1 MQRRTY
7 CYCVVD
13 MTEKYTQNS
22 GYWPASQLCSMK
34 DVNRNSE
41 KPDLANSVELGPES
55 AERKG
60 GGALTNAQN
69 RTPRS
74 LVVHFFTSYFC

>member
-7 CYCVVD
+7 CGVD

-34 DVNRNSE
+34 DVNRKSG

-60 GGALTNAQN
+60 RGRVDKRTKSNA
-69 RTPRS
+69 
-74 LVVHFFTSYFC
+74 

>member
-1 MQRRTY
+1 
-7 CYCVVD
+7 

-60 GGALTNAQN
+60 GGALTSAQN

>member
-7 CYCVVD
+7 CVVD
-13 MTEKYTQNS
+13 MTGKYTQNS

>member
-1 MQRRTY
+1 
-7 CYCVVD
+7 

-41 KPDLANSVELGPES
+41 KPDLANRFELGPES

>member
-1 MQRRTY
+1 MQRRT
-7 CYCVVD
+7 YCVVD

>member
-7 CYCVVD
+7 CGVD
-13 MTEKYTQNS
+13 MTGKISTQNS

-34 DVNRNSE
+34 DVNRKSG

-60 GGALTNAQN
+60 RGRVDKRTKSNA
-69 RTPRS
+69 
-74 LVVHFFTSYFC
+74 